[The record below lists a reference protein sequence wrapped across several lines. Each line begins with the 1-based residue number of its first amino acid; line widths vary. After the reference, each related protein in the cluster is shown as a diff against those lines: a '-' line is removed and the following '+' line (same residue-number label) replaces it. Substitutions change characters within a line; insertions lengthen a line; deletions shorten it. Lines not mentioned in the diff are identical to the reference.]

1 MKRLNVSS
9 RILSATLGLA
19 ATSANASVVAIID
32 SGIDVR
38 HKVLAPQIWINPDDS
53 DYDGID
59 NDGNGLRDDIH
70 GWNFIDNN
78 NQLIDYKYAGVYVPE
93 IGLFFDRQ
101 GKSILGTA
109 SEEDISWMKAKIE
122 ERNFVKSLMT
132 YGNYA
137 HGTHVTGIV
146 SRLAPDSKTLG
157 VKLIPTENPLAGLF
171 QEVTKAREEG
181 KDLNVIVK
189 EVIKFGLSL
198 VAKAQGMIFG
208 EIGKYLGQQKVDVAN
223 ASLGAGPTQI
233 KAMLRP
239 LLKIANGSVDVPEAT
254 LNEVATSMLL
264 AMNHE
269 QEAIIHAAPN
279 TLFVFAAGNDG
290 ASNDEFPTAPASID
304 HPNVISVA
312 ATFEDGRLAP
322 FSNYGQRVSVAAPGV
337 VIDSTTPNDRH
348 MTMSGTSQAAPYVA
362 GLAAMI
368 KDTNPDLSPSEIKRI
383 IMDTVD
389 KLPDLAEKVASKGV
403 VNKARAQR
411 AAQLSLEKP
420 LAQAIAIA
428 GTEIGPERVPG
439 DLATFTAG
447 TVIGPL
453 FMPSPLAN

>member
-19 ATSANASVVAIID
+19 ASSAQASVVAIID

-38 HKVLAPQIWINPDDS
+38 HKDLAPQIWINPEDS
-53 DYDGID
+53 DYDGVD
-59 NDGNGLRDDIH
+59 NDSNGLRDDIH

-101 GKSILGTA
+101 GKTILGTA
-109 SEEDISWMKAKIE
+109 SEEDISWMRAKIGE
-122 ERNFVKSLMT
+122 KDFVKSLMT

-146 SRLAPDSKTLG
+146 SRLAPEAKALG
-157 VKLIPTENPLAGLF
+157 IKLIPTENPLAGLMDKVA
-171 QEVTKAREEG
+171 QAREEG

-189 EVIKFGLSL
+189 EVIKFGLTL
-198 VAKAQGMIFG
+198 VAKAQGMVFG
-208 EIGKYLGQQKVDVAN
+208 EIGKYLEIQHVDIAN

-254 LNEVATSMLL
+254 LNELTTAMLT
-264 AMNHE
+264 AMNNE
-269 QEAIIHAAPN
+269 QEAIVRAASN

-312 ATFEDGRLAP
+312 ATFGNGRIAP

-368 KDTNPDLSPSEIKRI
+368 KDTNPDLTAAEIKRI
-383 IMDTVD
+383 IIATVD
-389 KLPDLAEKVASKGV
+389 KLPELADKVASKGV
-403 VNKARAQR
+403 VNKSRAQR

-428 GTEIGPERVPG
+428 GSEVGPEHIPG
-439 DLATFTAG
+439 DLATFTDSM
-447 TVIGPL
+447 VIGPL